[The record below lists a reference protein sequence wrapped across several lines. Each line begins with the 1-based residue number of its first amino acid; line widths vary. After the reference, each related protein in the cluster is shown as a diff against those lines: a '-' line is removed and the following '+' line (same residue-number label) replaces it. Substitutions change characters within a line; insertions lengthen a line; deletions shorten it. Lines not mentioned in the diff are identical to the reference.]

1 MCLLLTCKK
10 GTKIEFA
17 SPMRTVLFLDL
28 REISQ
33 SDTIVKQF
41 KKEPTLMSA
50 YIMNPRSGKVSWKG
64 SFLSLN
70 TITIITLTSLKLV
83 KYK

>member
-41 KKEPTLMSA
+41 QKEPTLMSA
-50 YIMNPRSGKVSWKG
+50 KRKSLLKG
-64 SFLSLN
+64 FFPVIKYNNNNYSD
-70 TITIITLTSLKLV
+70 LTEIS
-83 KYK
+83 

>member
-41 KKEPTLMSA
+41 QKRTDFDDCLYYEPDK
-50 YIMNPRSGKVSWKG
+50 RKG
-64 SFLSLN
+64 LLKGFFPVIKYNNNNYSD
-70 TITIITLTSLKLV
+70 LTEIS
-83 KYK
+83 